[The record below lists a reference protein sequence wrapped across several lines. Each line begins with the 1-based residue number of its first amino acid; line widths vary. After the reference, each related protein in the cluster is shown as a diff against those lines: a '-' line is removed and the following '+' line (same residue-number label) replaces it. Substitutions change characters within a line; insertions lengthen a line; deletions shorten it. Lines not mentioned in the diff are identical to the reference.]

1 MPSSVYND
9 CVICSGQEKLPRNG
23 PGGSTCS
30 ASRCKRAY
38 KEQRALPTVGLA
50 LGTDALHPEKMPA
63 NKWVQSI
70 EEILGE
76 RCCEPLKM
84 SHKKRKNGPG
94 ASSVQEFLVR
104 GYFLEDDGDANDEE
118 EDDTPEPNTRHVLGR
133 ERRTT
138 CSRPILTSMTSK
150 TRSGSATRRSSKICR
165 GPTLVTGYSWL

>member
-50 LGTDALHPEKMPA
+50 LGTDALHSEKMPA

-76 RCCEPLKM
+76 RCCEPLKL

-94 ASSVQEFLVR
+94 DSSVQEFLVR

-118 EDDTPEPNTRHVLGR
+118 EDDTPEPNMYWVEKKDLLETIDIEDVKDALRQRHDEVL
-133 ERRTT
+133 ED
-138 CSRPILTSMTSK
+138 L
-150 TRSGSATRRSSKICR
+150 
-165 GPTLVTGYSWL
+165 

>member
-1 MPSSVYND
+1 MPSSVYKD
-9 CVICSGQEKLPRNG
+9 CVICSGQEKRPRDG

-30 ASRCKRAY
+30 ASQCKRAY

-50 LGTDALHPEKMPA
+50 LGTDTLHPDKMPA

-118 EDDTPEPNTRHVLGR
+118 EDGMPEPNTYWIEKDDLL
-133 ERRTT
+133 E
-138 CSRPILTSMTSK
+138 
-150 TRSGSATRRSSKICR
+150 KICLLYTSPSPR
-165 GPTLVTGYSWL
+165 D

>member
-1 MPSSVYND
+1 MPTRVYKD
-9 CVICSGQEKLPRNG
+9 CVICSGQEKRPRNG

-94 ASSVQEFLVR
+94 ASCKQEFLVR

-118 EDDTPEPNTRHVLGR
+118 EDDTPEPNTYWIEKDDLLETIAIADVKDALQQRHEEVL
-133 ERRTT
+133 ED
-138 CSRPILTSMTSK
+138 L
-150 TRSGSATRRSSKICR
+150 
-165 GPTLVTGYSWL
+165 

>member
-1 MPSSVYND
+1 MPTRVYKD
-9 CVICSGQEKLPRNG
+9 CVICSGQEKQPRNG

-76 RCCEPLKM
+76 RCCEPLKL

-94 ASSVQEFLVR
+94 ASCKQEFLVR

-118 EDDTPEPNTRHVLGR
+118 EDDTPEPNTYWIEKDDLLETIAIADVKDALQQRHEEVL
-133 ERRTT
+133 ED
-138 CSRPILTSMTSK
+138 L
-150 TRSGSATRRSSKICR
+150 
-165 GPTLVTGYSWL
+165 

>member
-50 LGTDALHPEKMPA
+50 LGTDALHSEKMPA

-104 GYFLEDDGDANDEE
+104 GYFLEDDGD
-118 EDDTPEPNTRHVLGR
+118 GR
-133 ERRTT
+133 
-138 CSRPILTSMTSK
+138 CQ
-150 TRSGSATRRSSKICR
+150 
-165 GPTLVTGYSWL
+165 

>member
-1 MPSSVYND
+1 MPTRVYKD
-9 CVICSGQEKLPRNG
+9 CVICSGQEKRPRNG

-76 RCCEPLKM
+76 RCCEPLKL

-94 ASSVQEFLVR
+94 ASCKQEFLVR

-118 EDDTPEPNTRHVLGR
+118 EDDTPEPNTYWIEKDDLLETIAIADVKDALQQRHEEVL
-133 ERRTT
+133 ED
-138 CSRPILTSMTSK
+138 L
-150 TRSGSATRRSSKICR
+150 
-165 GPTLVTGYSWL
+165 

>member
-1 MPSSVYND
+1 MPSSVYKD
-9 CVICSGQEKLPRNG
+9 CVICSGQEKQPRNG

-76 RCCEPLKM
+76 RCCEPLKL

-94 ASSVQEFLVR
+94 ASCKQEFLVR

-118 EDDTPEPNTRHVLGR
+118 EDDTPEPNTYWIEKDDLLETIAIADVKDALQQRHEEVL
-133 ERRTT
+133 ED
-138 CSRPILTSMTSK
+138 L
-150 TRSGSATRRSSKICR
+150 
-165 GPTLVTGYSWL
+165 

>member
-1 MPSSVYND
+1 MPTRVYKD
-9 CVICSGQEKLPRNG
+9 CVICSGQEKRPRNG

-50 LGTDALHPEKMPA
+50 LGTDTLHPDKMPA

-118 EDDTPEPNTRHVLGR
+118 EDDTPEPNTYWIEKDDLLETIAIADVKDALQQRHEEVL
-133 ERRTT
+133 ED
-138 CSRPILTSMTSK
+138 L
-150 TRSGSATRRSSKICR
+150 
-165 GPTLVTGYSWL
+165 